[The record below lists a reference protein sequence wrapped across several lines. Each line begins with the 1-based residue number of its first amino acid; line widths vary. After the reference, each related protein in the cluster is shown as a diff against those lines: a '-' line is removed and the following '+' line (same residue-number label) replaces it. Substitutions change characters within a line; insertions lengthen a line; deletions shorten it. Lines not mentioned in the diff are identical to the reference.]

1 MLFSLVPLRLDFLDP
16 LTRQQYYR
24 NFPTRIVL
32 RVCPLEEE
40 TTTCPTDQLL
50 PDLLD
55 TMESLVNQLA
65 AARNE
70 DDILDLL
77 ATVRVFVFAFR
88 GRMGRRRAAATADFS
103 ARLAEKKEEEE
114 DMAGM
119 ITGLVAG
126 WEEGRRAEEA
136 VLHQEEA
143 ESLATFVM
151 SDDPE
156 VLVEGGFKKK
166 TLKRDEESEEESD
179 KEDDE
184 EEDEEEKPTF
194 LEKIFSNWDDA
205 SILDKIFGNR
215 RRSEKRREDLR
226 RKSSRRHQVDN
237 DEEDEE

>member
-1 MLFSLVPLRLDFLDP
+1 M
-16 LTRQQYYR
+16 
-24 NFPTRIVL
+24 
-32 RVCPLEEE
+32 CPLEEE

-103 ARLAEKKEEEE
+103 ARLAQKEPEDLADFSARLAEKKEEEE

-136 VLHQEEA
+136 VLHQEDTTEDA
-143 ESLATFVM
+143 VRINLSGGRSFPLKQAYIF
-151 SDDPE
+151 S
-156 VLVEGGFKKK
+156 GGGGGRRRGFKCC
-166 TLKRDEESEEESD
+166 
-179 KEDDE
+179 
-184 EEDEEEKPTF
+184 F
-194 LEKIFSNWDDA
+194 LECYT
-205 SILDKIFGNR
+205 
-215 RRSEKRREDLR
+215 
-226 RKSSRRHQVDN
+226 VDN
-237 DEEDEE
+237 CWSDGHFFCTCWVFKSYSKES